1 MRSASHHITFVLK
14 SSYLVVIFFSPL
26 LLLMVMKLQSK
37 IKINL
42 LLKKCVPLH
51 KTTKGIV
58 QIKNTSL
65 PYYTSSSMF
74 TTTIT
79 YLLKKILLLQQL
91 ITVMPHDQP
100 YLSCQMV
107 VAATFLFS

>member
-1 MRSASHHITFVLK
+1 
-14 SSYLVVIFFSPL
+14 
-26 LLLMVMKLQSK
+26 MKLQSK

-74 TTTIT
+74 TTIT
-79 YLLKKILLLQQL
+79 YLLTKKILLLQQL
-91 ITVMPHDQP
+91 ITVMPQYQP
-100 YLSCQMV
+100 YLLC
-107 VAATFLFS
+107 LKW